1 MAGIMS
7 TNMIDNEV
15 EIGRRLGILN
25 HFRGEDAVGMFDYVP
40 SLKDAEQIRYWK
52 YDAHP
57 LDFIKKP
64 FDRIKATRWKTNP
77 KLFAIH
83 CRAATQGK
91 LSEKNAHPFAFK
103 NIVGMHNGTITK
115 EFANRKKFETDSE
128 ALFYN
133 IDKMGL
139 RDALKELQGK
149 DAAFALV
156 WLNWYDGTLNFIR
169 NYKRPLHVT
178 SFMGGSTIAWSSEET
193 HLKLAIESVMKNSY
207 PQIKQ
212 FRVGVHYKIDIDATT
227 LQFQEEEI
235 EEAKEVVVY
244 TPPST
249 FQGTAHGYSQ
259 SSSSL
264 PASNTTSPWN
274 NDAYTSRKDLTESST
289 YWLKFGKDAA
299 KADLNWEL
307 YTAYDEESGLFFTAY
322 AHERLKKFRL
332 IEESKRYLEEQK
344 RTEAA
349 SNNVVT
355 FQPKGTKEEITQ
367 NSGEVPFNDELP
379 WVDDYAKSMLNEA
392 KDEIFYP
399 FGVGGV
405 KLCSGP
411 AYRQKLAHD
420 CCSCGNAE
428 PDEDDYLFWLNDD
441 EFLCLSCA
449 QDVAENDNNWMLKGS
464 ISDNERQ
471 RIKMEIDA
479 LGFEDNPSEEK
490 VAVH

>member
-1 MAGIMS
+1 MCGMAGIMS

-64 FDRIKATRWKTNP
+64 FDRIKQTRWKTNP

-91 LSEKNAHPFAFK
+91 LSERNAHPFAFK

-178 SFMGGSTIAWSSEET
+178 SFMGGSTIAWSSEEA
-193 HLKLAIESVMKNSY
+193 HLKLAIESVMKSSY
-207 PQIKQ
+207 PSIKQ
-212 FRVGVHYKIDIDATT
+212 FRVGVHYKIDIDATK
-227 LQFQEEEI
+227 LEFEETEI
-235 EEAKEVVVY
+235 EEAKEVVTY
-244 TPPST
+244 APPST
-249 FQGTAHGYSQ
+249 FQGTAEGYTPSYP
-259 SSSSL
+259 SSTSSGT
-264 PASNTTSPWN
+264 AYSP
-274 NDAYTSRKDLTESST
+274 RKDLTESSA
-289 YWLKFGKDAA
+289 YWLKFGRDSA
-299 KADLNWEL
+299 KVDLNWDL
-307 YTAYDEESGLFFTAY
+307 YTQYDEVSGYFFTTYAY
-322 AHERLKKFRL
+322 ERLKKYRL
-332 IEESKRYLEEQK
+332 IEESKRYIEEQK
-344 RTEAA
+344 KQEAT
-349 SNNVVT
+349 SSNVVT
-355 FQPKGTKEEITQ
+355 FQPKGEKEEVTQ
-367 NSGEVPFNDELP
+367 TSGEIPFNDPTP
-379 WVDDYAKSMLNEA
+379 WEDDYAKSMMNEA

-449 QDVAENDNNWMLKGS
+449 QDVTENDNNWMLKGS
-464 ISDNERQ
+464 ISDHERQ

-479 LGFEDNPSEEK
+479 LGFDNDPAEEK